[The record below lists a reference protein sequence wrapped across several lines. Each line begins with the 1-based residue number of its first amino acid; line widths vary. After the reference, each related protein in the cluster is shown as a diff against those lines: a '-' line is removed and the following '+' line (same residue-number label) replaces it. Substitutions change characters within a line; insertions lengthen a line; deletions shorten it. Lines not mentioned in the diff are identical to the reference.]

1 MRKVRCQRWG
11 ISHHTD
17 LASRDLC
24 WDWAMQQHSAGHRM
38 GAKEKRLR
46 RAFVSLVQE
55 RVFVRSQHCA
65 HLFIVAA
72 VSSSV
77 GNGRVVCGWQEEG

>member
-1 MRKVRCQRWG
+1 MRKARCQRWG

-38 GAKEKRLR
+38 GAKEKGLEEPLS
-46 RAFVSLVQE
+46 VWSK

-65 HLFIVAA
+65 HLFTVVA
-72 VSSSV
+72 VSSS
-77 GNGRVVCGWQEEG
+77 GGHGRAVCGC